1 MVFIQLLFTNPQYYF
16 AVVIVVVVSI
26 VLHELAHGW
35 MAMYLGD
42 TTPRDSGHMTANPLV
57 HMGTVSIVMLLLVGI
72 AFGAMPVNPSRF
84 RGRYGDA
91 LVALAGPAMNAL
103 IAIVT
108 TLILA
113 LWIRIAGVG
122 SNHVA
127 ENLQYLLTV
136 FGFMNIVLI
145 LFNLLP
151 VPPLDGS
158 RVAADL
164 IPAYRS
170 FLATE
175 GGQFLTLVMFLG
187 LFMFSGRVILP
198 MAQHLYSNL
207 IDLMT
212 FGI

>member
-1 MVFIQLLFTNPQYYF
+1 MVFVQYLFTNPQLYF
-16 AVVIVVVVSI
+16 AIVIVVIVSI

-42 TTPRDSGHMTANPLV
+42 TTPRDSGHMTGNPLV
-57 HMGTVSIVMLLLVGI
+57 HMGMTSIVMLFLVGI
-72 AFGAMPVNPSRF
+72 AFGAMPVNPSRL

-108 TLILA
+108 TLILS
-113 LWIRIAGVG
+113 LWQSLGGVG
-122 SNHVA
+122 SNHVV
-127 ENLQYLLTV
+127 ENLQFLLKV
-136 FGFMNIVLI
+136 FGIMNIILI

-164 IPAYRS
+164 IPAYRN

-175 GGQFLTLVMFLG
+175 AGQFLTLVMFLG
-187 LFMFSGRVILP
+187 LFMFSGRVIIP
-198 MAQHLYSNL
+198 IAAQIHENL
-207 IDLMT
+207 MDAMS
-212 FGI
+212 F